1 MAPRRRWLVAT
12 NLALAAGIAVAAA
25 SLPASGNQS
34 TSRARGQ
41 YTMVAGD
48 IRAGGDA
55 SGIYI
60 IDSVNEE
67 MVVVRWDD
75 NRGTLTGI
83 DYRSLSTDTARRPGR

>member
-12 NLALAAGIAVAAA
+12 NLVLAAGIVVAATT
-25 SLPASGNQS
+25 LPATGRQNAN
-34 TSRARGQ
+34 RVRGQ
-41 YTMVAGD
+41 YTLLAGE
-48 IRAGGDA
+48 IRSGGDA

-75 NRGTLTGI
+75 NRGVLAGL
-83 DYRSLSTDTARRPGR
+83 DYRSLSVDTERRPGR

>member
-1 MAPRRRWLVAT
+1 
-12 NLALAAGIAVAAA
+12 
-25 SLPASGNQS
+25 
-34 TSRARGQ
+34 
-41 YTMVAGD
+41 MVAGE

-75 NRGTLTGI
+75 NRGTLSGI
-83 DYRSLSTDTARRPGR
+83 DYRSLATDTARRPGR